1 LGTIY
6 SLTDNFHVFP
16 QVVKLRQDL
25 VMIQTRELGEVQ
37 RVYEEETK
45 KFFAV
50 WEHRIVVSY
59 QSYHLDASHALKFVM
74 YICIR

>member
-1 LGTIY
+1 
-6 SLTDNFHVFP
+6 
-16 QVVKLRQDL
+16 
-25 VMIQTRELGEVQ
+25 MIQTRELGEVQ